1 MTNEPPAS
9 ARRERA
15 AALRRRSR
23 AQRLRR
29 IGALLL
35 LASVLA
41 GCATPTYR
49 PGAVAPGHA
58 VAAGSARTPIEQWQQ
73 QLAEHVMRSG
83 GDPAVLSRL
92 PMLRAPGTLR
102 PGRIVFAA
110 LDVDASVSERD
121 GYDVFGLL
129 LGKAQDP
136 TGPWYVFVVGSI
148 ERREYRPVEVD
159 DVRLA
164 AVSIRDGVATW
175 KTGPAGPQALARYRQ
190 RVDASTVLRFPA
202 DRDQFRLAPCSE
214 GVCAEEARSGA
225 RWSIGLNAPLMP
237 ADEVGRP
244 TTAGRPAG
252 T

>member
-1 MTNEPPAS
+1 VTNEPLAS
-9 ARRERA
+9 TCKEGA
-15 AALRRRSR
+15 AAPRRHSR
-23 AQRLRR
+23 AQLLRS
-29 IGALLL
+29 IGASLL
-35 LASVLA
+35 LASMLA

-49 PGAVAPGHA
+49 PRAVVSGHPF
-58 VAAGSARTPIEQWQQ
+58 AAGSEKTPIEQWQQ

-129 LGKAQDP
+129 LGKAQEP
-136 TGPWYVFVVGSI
+136 AGPWYVFVVGSI

-175 KTGPAGPQALARYRQ
+175 KTGPAGPQAVARYRQ

-202 DRDQFRLAPCSE
+202 DRDEFRIAPCSE
-214 GVCAEEARSGA
+214 GVCAEEVRSGA
-225 RWSIGLNAPLMP
+225 RWSIGLDAPLTP

-244 TTAGRPAG
+244 AG